1 MKRKVYECMVVAIY
15 LIGVAIMAIF
25 SIIYLNT
32 GWVVA
37 PDCVKGLLLPIVVIA
52 NLVWHQMVQ
61 SELER
66 CFDLFND
73 EEELS

>member
-25 SIIYLNT
+25 SIIYLNV

-37 PDCVKGLLLPIVVIA
+37 PDCVKELLLPIVIIS

-61 SELER
+61 NEVER
-66 CFDLFND
+66 CFDLLND

>member
-1 MKRKVYECMVVAIY
+1 MKRKVYGCMVVAIY
-15 LIGVAIMAIF
+15 LIGVAIF
-25 SIIYLNT
+25 SIIYLNV

-37 PDCVKGLLLPIVVIA
+37 PDCVKGLLLQIVIIA

-66 CFDLFND
+66 CFDLLND
-73 EEELS
+73 EEELL